1 MKLFDS
7 LTLGS
12 ALSLVGVI
20 LMASA
25 GAAESGNIIQEAI
38 NAFLDNTNP
47 FHSIAALGF
56 SLTLLGALLLAY
68 WILFGGPPSKSDKSK
83 QTK

>member
-25 GAAESGNIIQEAI
+25 GAAESGSIIQEAI
-38 NAFLDNTNP
+38 NALLDNTSP

-56 SLTLLGALLLAY
+56 SLTLMGALLLAY
-68 WILFGGPPSKSDKSK
+68 WILFGGSASKSDKSK

>member
-12 ALSLVGVI
+12 ALSVVGLI

-25 GAAESGNIIQEAI
+25 GAAESGSIIQEAL
-38 NAFLDNTNP
+38 NAFLDDTSP
-47 FHSIAALGF
+47 FHSIAILGF
-56 SLTLLGALLLAY
+56 SLALLGSLLLAY
-68 WILFGGPPSKSDKSK
+68 WILFGGSASKSDKNK